1 MAFRIETARL
11 RVRSWEAADRP
22 AFERFAADAE
32 MMRYI
37 NGGRGWDTTRIDGW
51 LARQAQNLARHG
63 CCMGA
68 VVLKQTGEVI
78 GVGGIQPLEQAGI
91 FEIGWWI
98 WKDYWNRGLATE
110 MARGFVAYAFNI
122 MQLPQVVALV
132 DPPNLASIRVAEKL
146 GMAYRGIRNAHELAE
161 RYPDIEVAGYVLER
175 SGKTGD
181 AGR

>member
-11 RVRSWEAADRP
+11 LVRPWEAADRP
-22 AFERFAADAE
+22 VFERFAADAE

-37 NGGRGWDTTRIDGW
+37 NGGRGWDMTRIDDW
-51 LARQAQNLARHG
+51 LARQARNLAQHG

-68 VVLKQTGEVI
+68 AVLKQTGEVI

-110 MARGFVAYAFNI
+110 MARGFVAHAFKV
-122 MQLPQVVALV
+122 MQLPQIVAEI

-146 GMAYRGIRNAHELAE
+146 GMRYEGIRNAHELAE
-161 RYPDIEVAGYVLER
+161 RNPDIQVAYYLLEQ
-175 SGKTGD
+175 
-181 AGR
+181 